1 MEKPLLD
8 NDYSAAKER
17 LEEIK
22 MEIRFLNNS
31 LEQLEDLYEE
41 FRESNTWEDES
52 AEKVRE
58 GKNIIKSIQLLF
70 NDFKRNNNTYAT
82 LDEFK
87 RSEREF
93 RELIDVFNMIVNPE
107 IRRMSDATDQDT
119 DDQEDENSMS
129 NQQKQSMMMGGRIT
143 EHQFL
148 DLEEIVKDRD
158 SRIISIHE
166 QAKNINSLATEINHD
181 IFRQDNILDSMVK
194 KTEDSNKNLLNGNKE

>member
-1 MEKPLLD
+1 MNRNFLTNPIQ
-8 NDYSAAKER
+8 YSQNR
-17 LEEIK
+17 
-22 MEIRFLNNS
+22 
-31 LEQLEDLYEE
+31 
-41 FRESNTWEDES
+41 

-119 DDQEDENSMS
+119 DDQEE
-129 NQQKQSMMMGGRIT
+129 
-143 EHQFL
+143 
-148 DLEEIVKDRD
+148 
-158 SRIISIHE
+158 
-166 QAKNINSLATEINHD
+166 
-181 IFRQDNILDSMVK
+181 
-194 KTEDSNKNLLNGNKE
+194 